1 MPQGGRRR
9 CQTYNQDASLS
20 HRHQRAAR
28 FRSSPEFAAR
38 SQCPDSEV
46 RLNLQLAPV
55 RTSESKDTG
64 QTYDS
69 SAALNP
75 KFAIE
80 LAARLCELRVRG
92 ASSGLR
98 NRRTLAAL

>member
-1 MPQGGRRR
+1 MFRRSGYR
-9 CQTYNQDASLS
+9 FADKNMRQSITS
-20 HRHQRAAR
+20 RAWPDSEGTGHALVSR
-28 FRSSPEFAAR
+28 FRSSPEFTAR

-64 QTYDS
+64 QTYDC

-80 LAARLCELRVRG
+80 LRHGCANFGFAA
-92 ASSGLR
+92 
-98 NRRTLAAL
+98 